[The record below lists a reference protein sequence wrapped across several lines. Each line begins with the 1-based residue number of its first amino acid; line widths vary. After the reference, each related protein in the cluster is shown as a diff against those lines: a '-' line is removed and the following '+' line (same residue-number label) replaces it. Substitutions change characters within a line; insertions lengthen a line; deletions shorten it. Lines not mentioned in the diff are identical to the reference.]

1 MAEAELLSPA
11 LQPVVSP
18 LRQKRRRWEEEEDT
32 RDDVMAK
39 VEFSPC
45 PVPVG
50 SVISSD
56 SQVIVVSDEDEDED
70 EEPMN
75 VINSSE
81 IAPTVKKKKKNS
93 FIRFDT
99 LTNEFP
105 AIIIKSSSG
114 KKRIGSTTLQHG
126 TIQFRSRTFI
136 KSI

>member
-1 MAEAELLSPA
+1 
-11 LQPVVSP
+11 
-18 LRQKRRRWEEEEDT
+18 
-32 RDDVMAK
+32 MAK
-39 VEFSPC
+39 VEFSPYS
-45 PVPVG
+45 VPVD

-56 SQVIVVSDEDEDED
+56 SQVIVVSDED

-81 IAPTVKKKKKNS
+81 IAPTVKKKKNS
-93 FIRFDT
+93 FIRIDT
-99 LTNEFP
+99 LTHESP

-114 KKRIGSTTLQHG
+114 KKRISSTTLQHE